1 MTPTGDFR
9 CWGESGVSAD
19 VLQWPSST
27 QRGPHLNLENMGVQ
41 VELAGDRV
49 GSSRPFDIMRFLD
62 MPLPCFFDEM
72 ETKSGRDASRITM
85 SL

>member
-1 MTPTGDFR
+1 
-9 CWGESGVSAD
+9 
-19 VLQWPSST
+19 
-27 QRGPHLNLENMGVQ
+27 MGVQ

-62 MPLPCFFDEM
+62 MPFPCFFGEM
-72 ETKSGRDASRITM
+72 ETRSGRDASRITM